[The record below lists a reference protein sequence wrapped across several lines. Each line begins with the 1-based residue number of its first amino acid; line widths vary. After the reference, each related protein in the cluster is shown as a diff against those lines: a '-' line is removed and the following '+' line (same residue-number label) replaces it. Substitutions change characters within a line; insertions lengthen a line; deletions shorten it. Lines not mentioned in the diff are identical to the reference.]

1 MVFLV
6 LVCEK
11 RTLPVL
17 RLHSQLSSG
26 DREVWREANVRCLH
40 EKMNAAA
47 TILASEEW
55 SGAQHLQLGSSA
67 GCSVAQHL
75 QHKEAAWTFINFN
88 HYLWN
93 LKWQSISLTAVI
105 KSVLDNALSSAEK
118 RRRNADSKFLG
129 KINLSEKGRKMPH
142 IGLNKSLHWFL
153 EPEPF

>member
-6 LVCEK
+6 LVCER
-11 RTLPVL
+11 RTLTVL
-17 RLHSQLSSG
+17 RLHFQLSSR
-26 DREVWREANVRCLH
+26 DREVRREANVRCLH

-67 GCSVAQHL
+67 GWSVAQHL

-88 HYLWN
+88 HCLSN
-93 LKWQSISLTAVI
+93 LKWQSISLIAVI
-105 KSVLDNALSSAEK
+105 KSVLDNALSSAGK
-118 RRRNADSKFLG
+118 RRCNADSKFLG
-129 KINLSEKGRKMPH
+129 KISLYEKGRKMPH

-153 EPEPF
+153 EPES